1 MTLTSLEFKLVL
13 SMSNRPNEVVSDQ
26 EIHAVSYG
34 FRTQNRST
42 ANQFYIVDTNGGK
55 KGPAGCGQD
64 LKSRSKKKRLC
75 QPDGI
80 NGRPRRWFD
89 PMGKR
94 LDDGPHVCQPDLT
107 TVPSHPL

>member
-1 MTLTSLEFKLVL
+1 MTLTPLEFKLVL

-55 KGPAGCGQD
+55 KAPPVVDETLSLGARKRDCA
-64 LKSRSKKKRLC
+64 SRMASTEDRAVGST
-75 QPDGI
+75 QWASG
-80 NGRPRRWFD
+80 
-89 PMGKR
+89 
-94 LDDGPHVCQPDLT
+94 
-107 TVPSHPL
+107 